1 MDIGALLT
9 FASKNYSEEYSQLLE
24 HLYKCSNQLTHSK
37 NEDDLPLLI
46 FKTKEI
52 YLWIKDDSV
61 FEHPFLFSDPE
72 EILYLLYQF
81 FGTGG
86 SVYISDDLPV
96 TFSKQF
102 IKDQIEKCLLEN
114 DVESFNKWVKQ
125 LKSIE

>member
-1 MDIGALLT
+1 MDIGALLN

-24 HLYKCSNQLTHSK
+24 HLYKCSNQLIQSK
-37 NEDDLPLLI
+37 NKDDLPLLI
-46 FKTKEI
+46 FKPKEI

-81 FGTGG
+81 FGTGE

-96 TFSKQF
+96 TFSRQF
-102 IKDQIEKCLLEN
+102 IKNQIDKCLLEN
-114 DVESFNKWVKQ
+114 DVESFNNWVKQ